1 MKDMR
6 SLETRRLIKEAEYLS
21 TELEYRSEL
30 VKQADAEF
38 MSKVGELLEE
48 YPDIKKGID
57 AAISFAVESAAAE
70 EAEKDEEA
78 EKECFRAPVS
88 ASMKKAFREVAKK
101 THPDICGST
110 NLSGIWMKAS
120 EAHDSGDI
128 AAMSSICESLGIE
141 MSIGEEEMQMLRSSI
156 SSAKERISFIE
167 STFSWNWM
175 REQDSAKK
183 EALLKEFI
191 ARKVR

>member
-1 MKDMR
+1 
-6 SLETRRLIKEAEYLS
+6 
-21 TELEYRSEL
+21 
-30 VKQADAEF
+30 
-38 MSKVGELLEE
+38 MSKTLFEEAITDARHLREAAEENAKKAIVEAVTPRIRDFIEQHLVGGTAS
-48 YPDIKKGID
+48 KGD
-57 AAISFAVESAAAE
+57 FLSEAFDLDEE

>member
-57 AAISFAVESAAAE
+57 AAISFAVESAASE
-70 EAEKDEEA
+70 EAE
-78 EKECFRAPVS
+78 
-88 ASMKKAFREVAKK
+88 KKAFREVAKK